1 MDVGENPPMKSI
13 KIINDLAFLFLEK
26 TLYENKDIDLNNYLT
41 DKIFIKIK

>member
-1 MDVGENPPMKSI
+1 MKSI

-26 TLYENKDIDLNNYLT
+26 TLYENKNIDLNNYLT